1 MSRKSIME
9 HLTNPRLIV
18 LAGPTA
24 VGKTSLAI
32 KLALHLDTEIVS
44 CDSRQLYKELDIGVA
59 RPTQDELSQVKHHFI
74 ASHSIHDEYN
84 AGRYAVEVNELLTVL
99 FKTKNTV
106 IMTGGTGLYIQA
118 ATLGLDILPQANQE
132 LRRELKE
139 ILNTKGISELQSR
152 ADNLKLSRDNVE
164 YENPQRLMR
173 AIEIAEVEPQETV
186 KKQITR
192 AYDTTYLYVNRERNE
207 LYDRINQRVDIMLED
222 GFEDEARSVYP
233 FKEINALQ
241 TVGYREFF
249 KYFDGDWT
257 REEAI
262 EKMKQKTRN
271 YAKRQLT
278 WFRNQ
283 GDYIEV
289 KPSLDSALE
298 AIRKL

>member
-44 CDSRQLYKELDIGVA
+44 CDSRQLFKELDIGVA

>member
-1 MSRKSIME
+1 ME
-9 HLTNPRLIV
+9 HQTNPRLIV

-32 KLALHLDTEIVS
+32 ELALHFKTEIIS

-59 RPTQDELSQVKHHFI
+59 RPTPQELSQVKHHFI
-74 ASHSIHDEYN
+74 ASHSIHEEYN
-84 AGRYAVEVNELLTVL
+84 AGIYASEVNRLLSEL
-99 FKTKNTV
+99 FKVNDTV

-118 ATLGLDILPQANQE
+118 ATVGLDSLPQASQD
-132 LRRELKE
+132 LRNDLKE
-139 ILNTKGISELQSR
+139 IFNTQGIEALQSR
-152 ADNLKLSRDNVE
+152 ATGLGLSKETVE
-164 YENPQRLMR
+164 FENPQRLMR
-173 AIEIAEVEPQETV
+173 AIEIAEVGPQTPS

-192 AYDTTYLYVNRERNE
+192 NYDTSYLYVNRDRGV

-222 GFEDEARSVYP
+222 GFEAEARSVYP

-249 KYFDGDWT
+249 NYFDGEWSRDQ
-257 REEAI
+257 AI
-262 EKMKQKTRN
+262 DKMKQKTRN

-283 GDYIEV
+283 GNYKEV
-289 KPSLDSALE
+289 EPSLGSILNALSK
-298 AIRKL
+298 I